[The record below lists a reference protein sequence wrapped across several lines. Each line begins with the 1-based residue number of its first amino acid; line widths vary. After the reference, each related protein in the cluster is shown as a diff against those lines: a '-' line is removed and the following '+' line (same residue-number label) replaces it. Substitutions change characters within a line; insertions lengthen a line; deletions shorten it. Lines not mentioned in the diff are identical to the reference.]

1 MRAHGAERAMQR
13 EYAGLLVE
21 WSRAGLHLQ
30 RAVVSVEGLHGL
42 LGFGFTAGLLAAYLA
57 HGGEAHGA
65 LLLTYWALR
74 IPALGQELML
84 LARQYAGQRNTT
96 WRLLEPLGAPEEG
109 AREPLRVPGSP
120 PLPRRAA
127 GQGSPLRWRVSVR
140 AGGHTILTDLNL
152 TLAPGV
158 MWRLSGLPGLASRV
172 WWGCSW
178 AGTARRAGAC
188 WSRDTPR

>member
-1 MRAHGAERAMQR
+1 MQR

-30 RAVVSVEGLHGL
+30 RAVVSVEGLQGL

-84 LARQYAGQRNTT
+84 LARQCGQRNTT
-96 WRLLEPLGAPEEG
+96 WRLLDPWGHPRRGTGSRCGCLGAHLCR
-109 AREPLRVPGSP
+109 A
-120 PLPRRAA
+120 RAA
-127 GQGSPLRWRVSVR
+127 GQGSPLRWR
-140 AGGHTILTDLNL
+140 G
-152 TLAPGV
+152 
-158 MWRLSGLPGLASRV
+158 
-172 WWGCSW
+172 
-178 AGTARRAGAC
+178 
-188 WSRDTPR
+188 